1 MITPAILLMMML
13 SMMEID
19 LRAKCNLYD
28 MLMGFGIN
36 YLLLSGLIIG
46 LSFFPQDENLRQGFI
61 VMADVPPAVAILPL
75 TKLLDDDSR
84 ISLYA
89 ETVCYLASLILNPSS
104 SSPSPTVLE

>member
-1 MITPAILLMMML
+1 MLWALILHLIRNSSFVFTLAVILGLGCPGPAHSLESMITPAILLMMML

-46 LSFFPQDENLRQGFI
+46 LSFFP
-61 VMADVPPAVAILPL
+61 
-75 TKLLDDDSR
+75 
-84 ISLYA
+84 
-89 ETVCYLASLILNPSS
+89 
-104 SSPSPTVLE
+104 